1 MRVIRVGSA
10 SINTTPLDFKNNE
23 LLILDAINRAKD
35 NKIQFLCL
43 PELVISGYGCEDE
56 FLNLGT
62 LRHSE
67 QILKNLIPHTAGMTV
82 AIGLAVYHEGS
93 LYNGAA
99 IANDG
104 KLVGINAKKFL
115 PREGVHYEPRWFAPW
130 PKGQVSEIEFAGFTV
145 LLGDL
150 TYKIGEIGLGVEI
163 CEEAWGPESGIE
175 AHVGR
180 CDLIFNPSASHFSI
194 GKAKLRE
201 QLVADASR
209 SLGACYIYSNLRGLE
224 AGRVIYDGSSMIGLS
239 GNIVA
244 RAERF
249 GYETISLVSY
259 DLDLDLVRVNK
270 LKSRSMKSATGDVTA
285 GRTVH
290 LPRRE
295 DLKNTTAPI
304 FSKQSILTVEEEFQE
319 AAMVGLFD
327 YLRKTKAKGFAISL
341 SGGCDSSVCAY
352 LCANMFK
359 TAFDELGQARFSSLT
374 GIEASSSEELI
385 KKSLTCLYQ
394 ASKFSTNTTE
404 TAAKSLA
411 LELNANYARFDVQSI
426 ISQYIA
432 LVETSL
438 GRPLDWTHDDL
449 ALQNIQARSRGPGVW
464 MLANI
469 EQKILLSTSN
479 RSEASVGYVTMDGDS
494 AGGLAPIAGVDK
506 VFLKN
511 WIHWV
516 LDKNRRGLGRVKS
529 FELVAAQ
536 QPTAELRPSVQ
547 TDESDLMPYEVL
559 GEIERLMVRDKMSTE
574 EIIGILV
581 VAFPSYTQNQLEVWT
596 QKFRKLWRTN
606 QWKRERLAPSFHLA
620 DYNVDPKSWCRFPI
634 ISGS

>member
-10 SINTTPLDFKNNE
+10 SINTTPLDFKSNE
-23 LLILDAINRAKD
+23 QLILDAINKARD

-62 LRHSE
+62 LRESE
-67 QILKNLIPHTAGMTV
+67 QILQNLIPHTMGMTV
-82 AIGLAVYHEGS
+82 AIGLAIYHEGS

-99 IANDG
+99 IVNDG
-104 KLVGINAKKFL
+104 KLAGINAKKFL

-130 PKGQVSEIEFAGFTV
+130 PKGQVSEVVFAGFTAP
-145 LLGDL
+145 LGDL

-180 CDLIFNPSASHFSI
+180 CDLIFNPSASHFSM
-194 GKAKLRE
+194 GKAKVRE

-239 GNIVA
+239 GDIVA

-270 LKSRSMKSATGDVTA
+270 LKSRSMKSATGDLTA
-285 GRTVH
+285 GKTVH

-295 DLKNTTAPI
+295 DIKHSVAPLS
-304 FSKQSILTVEEEFQE
+304 SKQPALSIEEEFQE

-359 TAFDELGQARFSSLT
+359 TAFDQLGEARFTSLT
-374 GIEASSSEELI
+374 GLKASSSRELTNQ
-385 KKSLTCLYQ
+385 SLTCLYQ
-394 ASKFSTNTTE
+394 ASKFSTITTE
-404 TAAKSLA
+404 TAAESLA
-411 LELNANYARFDVQSI
+411 HELGAKYARFDVQSI
-426 ISQYIA
+426 ISQYIS
-432 LVETSL
+432 LVETSI
-438 GRPLDWTHDDL
+438 GRRLDWDRDDL
-449 ALQNIQARSRGPGVW
+449 ALQNIQARSRGPSIW

-469 EQKILLSTSN
+469 EQKILLATSN

-506 VFLKN
+506 VFLRH
-511 WIHWV
+511 WLQWV
-516 LDKNRRGLGRVKS
+516 LMKNNRGLGPVKA

-536 QPTAELRPSVQ
+536 QPTAELRPSAQ
-547 TDESDLMPYEVL
+547 TDERDLMPYEVL
-559 GEIERLMVRDKMSTE
+559 GEIERLLVRDKMASE
-574 EIIGILV
+574 EILGILM
-581 VAFPSYTQNQLEVWT
+581 ATFPSYTQNQLEAWT
-596 QKFRKLWRTN
+596 QKFRHLWRSN